1 MQSKQVPGPNCP
13 ILRSVERVGDWW
25 VLMVMRDSLVYGLTR
40 FDEFQKSLNV
50 STNMLTTRL
59 NGLVE
64 DGLLEK
70 RQYSAHPPR
79 YEYVPTEVGRDFLP
93 VLAAMQAWSNRH
105 FAPEG
110 VSVML
115 QDRATGAAVDAVVVD
130 LHSGIPVTPQRH
142 QYVPGP
148 AASDGMRSRLEQAER
163 RRAAAEGAARQD

>member
-1 MQSKQVPGPNCP
+1 MQTKQVPGKNCP

-25 VLMVMRDSLVYGLTR
+25 TLMVLRDALIYGMTR

-50 STNMLTTRL
+50 SSNMLTTRL

-70 RQYSAHPPR
+70 RQYSTNPPR
-79 YEYVPTEVGRDFLP
+79 YEYVPTAVGRDFLP

-110 VSVML
+110 PSVVL
-115 QDRATGAAVDAVVVD
+115 QDRETGAQVDAAVVD
-130 LHSGIPVTPQRH
+130 LNTGAPITPEHH

-148 AASDGMRSRLEQAER
+148 AASDNMRSRLELAESR
-163 RRAAAEGAARQD
+163 RNAVGSAAH

>member
-1 MQSKQVPGPNCP
+1 MQTKQVPGRNCP

-25 VLMVMRDSLVYGLTR
+25 VLMVLRDSLIYGITR

-50 STNMLTTRL
+50 SSNMLTTRL

-70 RQYSAHPPR
+70 RQYSTQPPR
-79 YEYVPTEVGRDFLP
+79 YEYVPTAVGRDFLP

-110 VSVML
+110 SSVEL
-115 QDRATGAAVDAVVVD
+115 QDRVTGALVDAAVVD
-130 LHSGIPVTPQRH
+130 LNSGVPITPARH
-142 QYVPGP
+142 QFVPGP
-148 AASDGMRSRLEQAER
+148 AATDRVRSRLELAESR
-163 RRAAAEGAARQD
+163 RDAAGNGAH

>member
-1 MQSKQVPGPNCP
+1 MQTKQVPGRNCP

-25 VLMVMRDSLVYGLTR
+25 VLMVLRDSLIYGMTR

-50 STNMLTTRL
+50 SSNMLTTRL

-70 RQYSAHPPR
+70 RKYSAHPPR
-79 YEYVPTEVGRDFLP
+79 YEYVPTAAGWDFLP

-110 VSVML
+110 LSVEL
-115 QDRATGAAVDAVVVD
+115 QDRVTGAVVDTAVVD
-130 LHSGIPVTPQRH
+130 RNSGAPITPARH
-142 QYVPGP
+142 QFVAGP
-148 AASDGMRSRLEQAER
+148 AATDGMRTRLEASESR
-163 RRAAAEGAARQD
+163 RNAAGSGAN